1 MRTRGTPDDSSGKAS
16 AKGSNT
22 SGAQRSPEL
31 QQALDD
37 ASQAMQDGQNAMK
50 NGDWSAYGEAQKKL
64 QEALNKAVELS
75 K

>member
-1 MRTRGTPDDSSGKAS
+1 
-16 AKGSNT
+16 
-22 SGAQRSPEL
+22 
-31 QQALDD
+31 
-37 ASQAMQDGQNAMK
+37 MQDGQNAMK